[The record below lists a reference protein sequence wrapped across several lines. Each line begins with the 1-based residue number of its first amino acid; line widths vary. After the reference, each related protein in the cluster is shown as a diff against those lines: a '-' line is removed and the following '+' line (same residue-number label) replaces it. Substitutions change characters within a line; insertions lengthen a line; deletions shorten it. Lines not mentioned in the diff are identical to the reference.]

1 MEMESRAREEARAG
15 MGGGGGG
22 GGFVF
27 GETSERGEAFKGRE
41 RGRERER
48 ERRNIIKGGAPANCY
63 AHQHFVHTQ
72 CTPPC
77 LYYFQFSNNFN
88 NY

>member
-15 MGGGGGG
+15 WEEEEVVVGLCL
-22 GGFVF
+22 
-27 GETSERGEAFKGRE
+27 ERRAREAKHLKGGRE
-41 RGRERER
+41 GERER

-77 LYYFQFSNNFN
+77 LYYFQCSNNFN

>member
-15 MGGGGGG
+15 WEEEEEVVGLCL
-22 GGFVF
+22 
-27 GETSERGEAFKGRE
+27 ERRAREAKHLKGGRE
-41 RGRERER
+41 RERER